1 MAYSPHDHT
10 TDTLPHKRQRF
21 PAEIIGHGVWLYFR
35 CCLSYR
41 DVEERMAE
49 RGRILTDEAVR

>member
-1 MAYSPHDHT
+1 MTTPPTPH
-10 TDTLPHKRQRF
+10 PYKRQRF
-21 PAEIIGHGVWLYFR
+21 PAKIIGHGVWLYFR

-41 DVEERMAE
+41 DAEERMAE